1 MVRCIGTTRFAAR
14 ALRRKGEDMTELFSY
29 VPPHRT
35 ALPVKGCRATPR
47 IWNTDWLVLKPLA
60 EAIKKEAEAHVPA
73 GAMMVDLG
81 CGEMPYA
88 ASLRELKI
96 DYRGA
101 DIDDGAPLKIGQ
113 DGKVPLPAGSAGA
126 VLSVQVLEHVRD
138 LDAYCAEIRRL
149 LADEGVLLLSTHG
162 TWLYHPH
169 PEDHRRWTRSG
180 LAADLAARGLIVE
193 ETHALVGPLATTTMI
208 RLTAFAFMLR
218 QVPLFG
224 RTLAASLAVLMNLRA
239 LIEDRITPREVR
251 DQNACVFL
259 VRARKALA

>member
-1 MVRCIGTTRFAAR
+1 M
-14 ALRRKGEDMTELFSY
+14 KG
-29 VPPHRT
+29 
-35 ALPVKGCRATPR
+35 GRATPR
-47 IWNTDWLVLKPLA
+47 IWRTDWLVLKPLA
-60 EAIKKEAEAHVPA
+60 KAIGKEAAAYVPA
-73 GAMMVDLG
+73 GAVMVDLG

-88 ASLRELKI
+88 SMLRDLQI

-101 DIDDGAPLKIGQ
+101 DIDDGAPLRIGQ
-113 DGKVPLPAGSAGA
+113 DGKVPMPDGSAGA

-149 LADEGVLLLSTHG
+149 LSDTGVLLLSTHG

-180 LAADLAARGLIVE
+180 LATDLAARGLIVE
-193 ETHALVGPLATTTMI
+193 ETHAIVGPLATTTMI

-218 QVPLFG
+218 QIPLFG
-224 RTLAASLAVLMNLRA
+224 RALAAALAALMNVRA
-239 LIEDRITPREVR
+239 LLEDRITPREVR

-259 VRARKALA
+259 VRARKALP